1 MKMKL
6 AVAALMLSLSST
18 ALAADWLLPFLGGA
32 IAGNFYNE
40 YQHRQRQQV
49 GPRAFVFPTQTVYID
64 NDPYGVPRN
73 PYQQACRVEDI
84 FDRQGRYLGR
94 QQICN

>member
-6 AVAALMLSLSST
+6 TVAALMLMLSSA
-18 ALAADWLLPFLGGA
+18 ALAADWLAPFLGGV
-32 IAGNFYNE
+32 ILGNIYNE
-40 YQHRQRQQV
+40 HQHRQRQQV
-49 GPRAFVFPTQTVYID
+49 GPPAFVFPTQTVYID

-73 PYQQACRVEDI
+73 PYQPACRVEDI